1 MATEPAPSD
10 NLSKETARATE
21 DVRVL
26 LEFLGRRADSLLQ
39 AQFEDTRGDRGASMQ
54 RLAVPPCRTYKH
66 FLKRF
71 TVIET
76 KFHEPKPTQDTPSPT
91 LVSPAE
97 GDEDLS
103 DLAFLYLSRDFLAAV
118 AAPATVESIRVT
130 NAYVACRRHSLF
142 SSLWHRFNAKRP
154 STSADSQAE
163 CESGARRLASRVVL
177 IEWCAFGGTALTLMI
192 SAYAFA
198 GHRILDSRSHIFT
211 EYSAIGHDSVEL
223 ATEPG
228 TKDLVSPASL
238 ASLCDR
244 TAPPTDAKPK
254 EVASPVR
261 LAGPG
266 IAAVAEPVSDPPR
279 QTAATLRECSLYWRI
294 KQIMRISPR

>member
-66 FLKRF
+66 FLNRF

-103 DLAFLYLSRDFLAAV
+103 DLAFSVFEPRLSR
-118 AAPATVESIRVT
+118 RR
-130 NAYVACRRHSLF
+130 CRSRH
-142 SSLWHRFNAKRP
+142 
-154 STSADSQAE
+154 
-163 CESGARRLASRVVL
+163 RRKHPRHQRLRCL
-177 IEWCAFGGTALTLMI
+177 PTALTL
-192 SAYAFA
+192 
-198 GHRILDSRSHIFT
+198 L
-211 EYSAIGHDSVEL
+211 EPL
-223 ATEPG
+223 AP
-228 TKDLVSPASL
+228 L
-238 ASLCDR
+238 
-244 TAPPTDAKPK
+244 
-254 EVASPVR
+254 
-261 LAGPG
+261 
-266 IAAVAEPVSDPPR
+266 
-279 QTAATLRECSLYWRI
+279 QREKNKHFRG
-294 KQIMRISPR
+294 